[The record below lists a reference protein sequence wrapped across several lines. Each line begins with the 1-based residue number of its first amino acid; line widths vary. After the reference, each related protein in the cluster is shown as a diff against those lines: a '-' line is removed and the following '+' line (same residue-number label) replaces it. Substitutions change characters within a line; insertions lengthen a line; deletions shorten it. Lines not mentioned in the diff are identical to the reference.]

1 MMENN
6 NMYSKEGID
15 VLLKRIKEMKFVI
28 DDYRMILAQL
38 AISCGW
44 NDEQIGNV
52 IGVDSETIEHL
63 R

>member
-44 NDEQIGNV
+44 NDEQIVNV

>member
-44 NDEQIGNV
+44 DNEQIGNV

-63 R
+63 K